1 MTISAWICVAEVEK
15 EANMSAVDLT
25 HFLLPSSRLATDVIF
40 SVGEERIPAHK
51 VTMSRQIFRPID
63 LLLVCQIYWQG
74 ILAGASQ
81 AFESFF
87 FGPFSIQRREVMV
100 EGVST
105 ITFTLFLHPIM
116 AKCWRCLTP
125 A

>member
-1 MTISAWICVAEVEK
+1 
-15 EANMSAVDLT
+15 MSAGDLT

-63 LLLVCQIYWQG
+63 SLLVCQIYWQG
-74 ILAGASQ
+74 ILAEASQ

-87 FGPFSIQRREVMV
+87 FGPFSIQREEVDPSVRIDLGRWVDGKPLKREN
-100 EGVST
+100 
-105 ITFTLFLHPIM
+105 
-116 AKCWRCLTP
+116 
-125 A
+125 